1 MLAKICEVRL
11 PMGTP
16 LLVFVVKSGS
26 VLLSLSLASAAFLV
40 ALNNLLQKRNRLLI
54 LDFPSKDIFQYLVID
69 RVKEFSHVA
78 FQSITLASII
88 LARHTKHVSNFF
100 YPFVSAFADAAR
112 IRVIDKYRLKYFV
125 QNGEGGVMKDSISDN
140 CLMYPSNLR
149 IMYPESLVWP
159 VPIRL
164 ILQIA
169 IQIKNIL
176 LDVEFKL
183 GNVRLVPFIRLKY
196 LPSSE

>member
-1 MLAKICEVRL
+1 
-11 PMGTP
+11 MGTP

-26 VLLSLSLASAAFLV
+26 VLLSLSLSLSQSAAFLV

-54 LDFPSKDIFQYLVID
+54 PDFPCKDIFQHLVID

-78 FQSITLASII
+78 FKCVALASII
-88 LARHTKHVSNFF
+88 LARHTKHVSDFF
-100 YPFVSAFADAAR
+100 HALMGAFANATR
-112 IRVIDKYRLKYFV
+112 VRVIDESRLKYFV
-125 QNGEGGVMKDSISDN
+125 QHRKGRVMEHPISNN
-140 CLMYPSNLR
+140 CFMYPPDLR
-149 IMYPESLVWP
+149 IVYPESLIWP

-183 GNVRLVPFIRLKY
+183 GNVGLIPFIGLKY